1 MTAAGWAGIDSI
13 EIWNGASDKSGS
25 AKLASGMA
33 GLARADVGEALG
45 GSFTNSGFSA
55 VVPSSA
61 LQGMTGNQ
69 TLFVYLH
76 TPGKGTWY

>member
-25 AKLASGMA
+25 A
-33 GLARADVGEALG
+33 
-45 GSFTNSGFSA
+45 
-55 VVPSSA
+55 